1 VAPLELG
8 RGRELHLGQ
17 EPKPSALNDII
28 LDVMEADDKND
39 YDVADIVC
47 EECKS
52 IVTLQAQRAN

>member
-1 VAPLELG
+1 
-8 RGRELHLGQ
+8 
-17 EPKPSALNDII
+17 LNDII

>member
-1 VAPLELG
+1 MPADAAQAASFILAS
-8 RGRELHLGQ
+8 
-17 EPKPSALNDII
+17 EPKPRALNDII